1 MALTEKFLVNTDNLE
16 AILDS
21 IRTEQELPD
30 RIENSF
36 LEGLG
41 YENPPDFLILTLLKE
56 LRMLRSDNTPTPLL
70 EQFRD
75 PETSAEA
82 LAIGLL
88 QAYGELFKKDTA
100 IHRLS
105 IEEITDQLRD
115 CFESP
120 KSEIILKYMARTFTS
135 LVNYIGSDKLE
146 ALLEQRENEESNVE
160 NVIKEIAQKHQGS
173 GLNIVTT
180 NVISALGTE
189 TSLENMPPETSADPE
204 IDNSS
209 VSVVSNT
216 STENSQKPS
225 EESENKPELNGSEKK
240 KTNNEESERNNMQS
254 DEHHNNGQVVEQEI
268 DTGLQPEAT
277 EGAGSDATDAPE
289 APSTPQAPS
298 TTNAQSRYVDKALI
312 KKAALLHKVGRLN
325 EAIPALDKVFDR
337 FARSEKPELYNQA
350 SIALINKMKIVEKLE
365 LRDQLL
371 PVYEQLI
378 NRLDDS
384 KNSEFSKY
392 VDHAYAK
399 RVDTLLEAD
408 KLEQG
413 LEAIGKAIQRFKA
426 SSGKG
431 GLLEQAMY
439 KKAEVLESL
448 GRDEDAIEAYDELL
462 GTFDK

>member
-1 MALTEKFLVNTDNLE
+1 MTLTEKFLVNTDNLE

-225 EESENKPELNGSEKK
+225 EESE
-240 KTNNEESERNNMQS
+240 RNNMQS